1 MRRLPLLFL
10 LLFLAAAPTVPADL
24 AETPYIERVF
34 SQGERIEYTL
44 SWLGIAGG
52 EAVITVTP
60 GKGRFTIH
68 TLART
73 LGAIGRLYPVRDEI
87 ETVVSS
93 ADFSTLRFEKR
104 LNERGREKHVETRF
118 DPRRKVAIREGEEIP
133 YEPPIYDPLS
143 SIYYIRTLDLS
154 PGKKHTMT
162 IIADSEIYEIE
173 AEVLRREEI
182 DVQGSRFRTVVVE
195 PKMRKGGIFRDE
207 NNRLLIW
214 YTDDARRIPIRI
226 RSELEFGSITATIRK
241 SRLAEG
247 GEVPS
252 GKQKSQ

>member
-1 MRRLPLLFL
+1 MRRLL
-10 LLFLAAAPTVPADL
+10 LLVLFFLPSTLLAADVEKASYV
-24 AETPYIERVF
+24 ERVF

-44 SWLGIAGG
+44 SWLGMAGG

-60 GKGRFTIH
+60 GEGRFTIH

-93 ADFSTLRFEKR
+93 ANFSTLRFEKR
-104 LNERGREKHVETRF
+104 LNERGREKHVETIF
-118 DPRRKVAIREGEEIP
+118 DPKRKVATRKGEEIP
-133 YEPPIYDPLS
+133 YEPPILDPMS
-143 SIYYIRTLDLS
+143 SIYFIRTLDLT
-154 PGKKHTMT
+154 PGKKHKMT

-173 AEVLRREEI
+173 AEVLSRQVI
-182 DVQGSRFRTVVVE
+182 DVQGSRFRTVLVE

-214 YTDDARRIPIRI
+214 YTDDARRVPVRI
-226 RSELEFGSITATIRK
+226 RSELAFGSITATIRS
-241 SRLAEG
+241 SRLLDSAVE
-247 GEVPS
+247 S
-252 GKQKSQ
+252 K

>member
-1 MRRLPLLFL
+1 MRRLFLLFVL
-10 LLFLAAAPTVPADL
+10 LLPSTLPAD
-24 AETPYIERVF
+24 ATYVDRVF

-44 SWLGIAGG
+44 TWLGMAGG

-60 GKGRFTIH
+60 GEGRFTIH

-93 ADFSTLRFEKR
+93 SNFSTLRFEKR
-104 LNERGREKHVETRF
+104 LNERGREKHVETLF
-118 DPRRKVAIREGEEIP
+118 DPKRKVATRQGEEIP
-133 YEPPIYDPLS
+133 YEPPIFDPMS
-143 SIYYIRTLDLS
+143 SIYYLRTLDLT
-154 PGKKHTMT
+154 PGKIHRMK

-173 AEVLRREEI
+173 AEVLAREEI
-182 DVQGSRFRTVVVE
+182 EIKGNRFRTVLVE

-214 YTDDARRIPIRI
+214 YTDDSRKVPVRI
-226 RSELEFGSITATIRK
+226 RSELAFGSITATIRS
-241 SRLAEG
+241 SRLLGAAAAAA
-247 GEVPS
+247 
-252 GKQKSQ
+252 KSE